1 MIYSNKDII
10 EQIKD
15 EKYKK
20 LAEFFDSKGVIIIE
34 YNDTKGPFG
43 DGYLSILSTKK
54 EILKIKFDWQSKN
67 FINIE
72 NNTHLVN
79 IYIYNNEENL
89 ELLID
94 SKCNNNYII
103 GKYCKKINFKSYE
116 DYCNLYKILVDKYS
130 TYDLI
135 DINARTL
142 NNENKV
148 VVKLRLV
155 KNNISSNKDKY
166 LYLIFD
172 ANNFDTYETSDI
184 EPKSAKLKVVPAM
197 SSFNIENKIKEEQ
210 SFDFDK

>member
-34 YNDTKGPFG
+34 YNDTKGLFG
-43 DGYLSILSTKK
+43 DGYLSILSTKR

-72 NNTHLVN
+72 NDKHLVN

-94 SKCNNNYII
+94 SKLNNNYII

-116 DYCNLYKILVDKYS
+116 DYCKLYKILVDKYS

-172 ANNFDTYETSDI
+172 ANNFDTYETTDI

-197 SSFNIENKIKEEQ
+197 PSFNIENKIKEEQ

>member
-34 YNDTKGPFG
+34 YNDTKGLFN
-43 DGYLSILSTKK
+43 DGYLSILSTKR

-72 NNTHLVN
+72 NDKHLVN

-94 SKCNNNYII
+94 SKLNNNYII

-116 DYCNLYKILVDKYS
+116 DYCKLYKILVDKYS

-148 VVKLRLV
+148 VVKLHLV

-172 ANNFDTYETSDI
+172 ANNFDTYETTDV

-197 SSFNIENKIKEEQ
+197 SNFNIRNKIKE
-210 SFDFDK
+210 